1 MDLKL
6 DEFHTHHHTVEG
18 FGEKK
23 SFPVESKNVE
33 SSNLKDNPIR
43 TTTGTMDNDIE
54 LEANPSGLRGNSP
67 IEKQGIHAPKTDE
80 SGVRTNTKPLEKE
93 H

>member
-6 DEFHTHHHTVEG
+6 NEFHTHHPTVEG

-33 SSNLKDNPIR
+33 SSNLDDNPIR
-43 TTTGTMDNDIE
+43 KMTGTMDNDIE
-54 LEANPSGLRGNSP
+54 LEANPSGLRGNSVRP
-67 IEKQGIHAPKTDE
+67 EKFKF
-80 SGVRTNTKPLEKE
+80 LE
-93 H
+93 